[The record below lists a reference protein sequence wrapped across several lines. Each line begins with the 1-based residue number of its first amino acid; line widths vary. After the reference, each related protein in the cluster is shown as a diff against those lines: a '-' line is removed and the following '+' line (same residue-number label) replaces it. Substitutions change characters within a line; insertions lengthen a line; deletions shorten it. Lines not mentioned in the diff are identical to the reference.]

1 LSATSSGRISTRWI
15 ASVGMSRISLKLEM
29 RRPLSRT
36 TGAPPLPRPLVVCGL
51 SSFNRSDTVET
62 P

>member
-1 LSATSSGRISTRWI
+1 
-15 ASVGMSRISLKLEM
+15 MSRISLKLEM
-29 RRPLSRT
+29 RRPLSST

-51 SSFNRSDTVET
+51 SSLSRSETVLT